1 MATLRGIIF
10 GMFGTALADTLIWED
25 QFDTLDFSKWQHEIT
40 MSGGGNWEFE
50 WYTNNRTNSF
60 VEDGVLYL
68 QPTLTRDNIGED
80 TLHTG
85 DVNLWGGQYGMECTS
100 NAFYGCERNAAASG
114 NVINPVQS
122 ARIRSAGK
130 FSFKYGKIE
139 IKAQLPKGDFLWPA
153 IWMLP
158 ESESYGGWPSSGEI
172 DIMESRGNDASCEA
186 GGNNKFA
193 STLHW
198 GPAWDANGYE

>member
-1 MATLRGIIF
+1 MAKLLRSLLPSLF
-10 GMFGTALADTLIWED
+10 GSAMADTLIWED
-25 QFDTLDFSKWQHEIT
+25 QFDKLDFSKWSHEVT
-40 MSGGGNWEFE
+40 MGGGGNWEFE

-60 VEDGVLYL
+60 VEDGVLHL
-68 QPTLTRDNIGED
+68 QPTLTRDNLGDD

-85 DVNLWGGQYGMECTS
+85 DVNLWGGKYSNECTS

-139 IKAQLPKGDFLWPA
+139 VKA
-153 IWMLP
+153 
-158 ESESYGGWPSSGEI
+158 
-172 DIMESRGNDASCEA
+172 
-186 GGNNKFA
+186 
-193 STLHW
+193 
-198 GPAWDANGYE
+198 